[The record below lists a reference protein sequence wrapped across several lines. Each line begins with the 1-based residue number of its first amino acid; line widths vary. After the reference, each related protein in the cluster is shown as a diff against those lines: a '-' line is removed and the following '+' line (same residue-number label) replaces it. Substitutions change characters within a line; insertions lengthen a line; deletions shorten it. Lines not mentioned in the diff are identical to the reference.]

1 MFVDQKIPKTF
12 ASRISISCF
21 TDALRDL
28 VPFVQFNKPEKH
40 PWRSVTFSK
49 VAGFVQM
56 VPIQNGFVQ
65 NSNAQRITIICDTF
79 SNILDSSKMY
89 VIFPS

>member
-12 ASRISISCF
+12 ASCISISCF